1 MCSSEPCVCI
11 RTNIFL
17 LASINYNNKL
27 TIEVNKNNKKS
38 TNRVANNKK
47 KGTKQVVNNKSKLKE
62 SGKNYL

>member
-1 MCSSEPCVCI
+1 M
-11 RTNIFL
+11 FL
-17 LASINYNNKL
+17 LASINCNNKL

-62 SGKNYL
+62 RGKNYL